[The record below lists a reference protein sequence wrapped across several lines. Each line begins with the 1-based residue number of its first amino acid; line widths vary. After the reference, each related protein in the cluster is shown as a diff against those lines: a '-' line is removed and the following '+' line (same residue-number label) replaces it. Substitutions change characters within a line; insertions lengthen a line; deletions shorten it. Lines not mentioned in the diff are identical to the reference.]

1 MNRIKII
8 NQVWLGLLWCPEEAP
23 YRCFYEQM
31 LGKYAPNSQE
41 NTHVKEQFAILLKL
55 HFDMGVLL

>member
-8 NQVWLGLLWCPEEAP
+8 NQVWLELLWCPEEAP

-31 LGKYAPNSQE
+31 LWKYAANSQE
-41 NTHVKEQFAILLKL
+41 NTHVKKQFATLLKL